1 MIRLAMC
8 GTDAASARY
17 RAARLKGAVLAPL
30 EEADAVIA
38 ESWPAGME
46 TARAALLAGQ
56 HVLLPAGACDSVEM
70 LDRLAA
76 AADRGRVRLAV
87 ANPERY
93 IPSRRLVKGQL
104 DSGKLGDVGLVRIHR
119 WETSPGQFDDPAK
132 LPLGWPLDLDL
143 ALWLAGMRP
152 TTVFAIGRADATDFV
167 QIHLGFAGGAM
178 ALIDYTPRLP
188 EGESYRSLSVIGSQ
202 GSASADDLHNLQLL
216 NRGYVAGT
224 IRTDEIRQLTVIRLV
239 QEFVDCLASGH
250 DLVESVKS
258 WRTSL
263 EVASAV
269 RKSLAWRQA
278 ITVKGR

>member
-8 GTDAASARY
+8 GTDEATARY
-17 RAARLKGAVLAPL
+17 WAARLKGAVLAPL

-38 ESWPAGME
+38 ESWPAGID
-46 TARAALLAGQ
+46 TALAALLAGR
-56 HVLLPAGACDSVEM
+56 HVLLPAGACDSVES
-70 LDRLAA
+70 LDSLIAA
-76 AADRGRVRLAV
+76 AKRGGVRLGV

-93 IPSRRLVKGQL
+93 IPSRRLIKEQL

-132 LPLGWPLDLDL
+132 LPLGWPLDLNL

-152 TTVFAIGRADATDFV
+152 TTVFAMGRADATDFM
-167 QIHLGFAGGAM
+167 QIHLGFANGAM

-188 EGESYRSLSVIGSQ
+188 EGEAYRSLSVIGSK

-216 NRGYVAGT
+216 NQGYVVRT
-224 IRTDEIRQLTVIRLV
+224 IRTDEIRPLTVIRIV
-239 QEFVDCLASGH
+239 QEFVDCLASGR
-250 DLVESVKS
+250 DPTESATC

-263 EVASAV
+263 EIAAAV
-269 RKSLAWRQA
+269 RKSLSWRQA
-278 ITVKGR
+278 VSVKGN